1 MTETIHVAYCLDDG
15 FAEPTCVSM
24 ASMLANTKSK
34 VHFHVVSNR
43 LSNENKAKL
52 SSLQE
57 RFPHGEWSFHG
68 VEYDTSNFVLETAI
82 HFTVESY
89 YRLLLP
95 NILPELEM
103 IIYVDGDTVVD
114 GDILE
119 LWNENLEG
127 KVAGVVQ
134 DLHLGDYKERLKT
147 FEFNDNRYFNAGI
160 LLLKLKEFS
169 KLYTLETL
177 PKIINNLFTKFKN
190 NKISWYAD
198 QEVLNYLLN
207 GKKLAKFL
215 NVKYN
220 LEENSFN
227 LYFYFESYG
236 QDCHNLVEWIEANK
250 KPVIIHYCG
259 SKKPWHLKNEM
270 ILSVHWRLYYKY
282 KALTPFYNPLD
293 EKLIAEYNRRE
304 KITKTE
310 ALLPTNTYMQ
320 LFWRDI
326 FADSAEYVKQIIGNR
341 KLVFWG
347 ATQHITHIMAIFAL
361 RGLYPDTVVDGLAT
375 NHGKYV
381 FEYTVQPSKILMGKS
396 DEYFVVLAM
405 ETKRGRDIVTGLL
418 KEYGYDEN
426 GFVHA
431 YAELYER
438 EDSSIFVRR

>member
-1 MTETIHVAYCLDDG
+1 VSETIHIAYCLDDG
-15 FAEPTCVSM
+15 YAEQTCVSM
-24 ASMLANTKSK
+24 TSMLANTKSK
-34 VHFHVVSNR
+34 VHFHVISNQ
-43 LSNENKAKL
+43 LVDENKTKL

-57 RFPHGEWSFHG
+57 RFTHGEWSFHS
-68 VEYDTSNFVLETAI
+68 VEFDTSSFVLDTVL
-82 HFTVESY
+82 HFTIETY
-89 YRLLLP
+89 YRFFLP
-95 NILPELEM
+95 KILPELER
-103 IIYVDGDTVVD
+103 IIYIDGDTVVD

-127 KVAGVVQ
+127 KIAGVVQ
-134 DLHLGDYKERLKT
+134 DRRFGEEEILKI
-147 FEFNDNRYFNAGI
+147 FEFNDSHYFNAGI
-160 LLLKLKEFS
+160 LFLDLKKFS
-169 KLYTLETL
+169 KLYTLDTL
-177 PKIINNLFTKFKN
+177 PKIISDLFAKFKN
-190 NKISWYAD
+190 NKVLWYAD
-198 QEVLNYLLN
+198 QDVLNYLLS
-207 GKKLAKFL
+207 GEESVKFL
-215 NVKYN
+215 SIKYN
-220 LEENSFN
+220 LED
-227 LYFYFESYG
+227 YFGAYTDLMYG
-236 QDCHNLVEWIEANK
+236 QGCRNLVEWVNANK

-259 SKKPWHLKNEM
+259 PKKPWHLKNEM

-381 FEYTVQPSKILMGKS
+381 FEYTVQPSEILMGKS